1 MNKAIITV
9 VGQDT
14 VGIIARVC
22 TYLSDHK
29 VNVLDISQTI
39 IDGFFNMMTIRPPMK
54 ASARWPLNWKAWAR
68 KSACACVPS
77 VRKSSPPCI
86 ESKLATAFVGKKAG
100 TLAKGACAFRAPASR
115 GFAEVRAFSMRRSR
129 LGHPKFIILE
139 TYIYD

>member
-39 IDGFFNMMTIRPPMK
+39 IDGFFN
-54 ASARWPLNWKAWAR
+54 
-68 KSACACVPS
+68 
-77 VRKSSPPCI
+77 I
-86 ESKLATAFVGKKAG
+86 ESKLATAFVGKKARA
-100 TLAKGACAFRAPASR
+100 LAKGACTFRATASR

-129 LGHPKFIILE
+129 LGPPQIHHFGDVYL
-139 TYIYD
+139 